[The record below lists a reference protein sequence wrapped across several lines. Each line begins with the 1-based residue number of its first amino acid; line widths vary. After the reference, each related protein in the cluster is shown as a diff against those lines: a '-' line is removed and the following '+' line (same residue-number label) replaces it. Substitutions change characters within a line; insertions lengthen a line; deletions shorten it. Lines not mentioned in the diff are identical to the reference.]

1 MYRNKFKLALA
12 SLSIAACV
20 AVPIAYAAGL
30 WPTFPIVA
38 GSSFCSGS
46 STAGVPG
53 TASTCNVTTPAGP
66 TGVTGNEV
74 VPADTLLSQ
83 GRAPQTVT
91 IPTPLLASGSVYRTA
106 FAAGSSFTVPN
117 GVTNVILNNSGT
129 IATGTVVMPSSPSHG
144 QMLRL
149 TSVGTV
155 SALTLTGAT
164 GQTISN
170 APTAITISTT
180 GSYGY
185 AFVYFSTTATT
196 GTWYRLL

>member
-1 MYRNKFKLALA
+1 MIRNRFKLTIA
-12 SLSIAACV
+12 SLALAACV
-20 AVPIAYAAGL
+20 AIPIAYAAGL

-83 GRAPQTVT
+83 GRSPQTVT
-91 IPTPLLASGSVYRTA
+91 IPTPLLASGAVYRTA
-106 FAAGSSFTVPN
+106 FAAGGSFTVPN
-117 GVTNVILNNSGT
+117 GVTNLILNNSGT

-144 QMLRL
+144 QLLRI
-149 TSVGTV
+149 TSVATV
-155 SALTLTGAT
+155 TALTLSGNT

-180 GSYGY
+180 GAYGY
-185 AFVYFSTTATT
+185 MFVYFSATATT
-196 GTWYRLL
+196 GTWYRMN